1 MQAQVS
7 FTDGLSCFVVKVQLA
22 QSSQTYRSCHLRT
35 RSGVAE
41 SISGVCISVDF
52 YFFFSL
58 SIPLRIYNFS
68 EFFVILLLSQ
78 YALRSVYPASYTHI
92 GQEFGTAV
100 SMDVAGALFVG
111 APNQLSSSAV
121 ETQNGAVH
129 VLQLHSSPSDSASQP
144 STAINS
150 LSPLNKPIGTS
161 CASLLQQ
168 VRSTSITRYPVFSH
182 SLSHILMY
190 LDGAGVFRVRHLPHQ
205 AHGTYRRPFS
215 NLLRHAHSRR
225 RLEHVLHKRRHRRC
239 GHVWR
244 LFLRCHEPVR
254 PQVRRFHVKCLHMR
268 FKSAFH
274 QSIPFGLPQH
284 RFY

>member
-1 MQAQVS
+1 V
-7 FTDGLSCFVVKVQLA
+7 
-22 QSSQTYRSCHLRT
+22 Y
-35 RSGVAE
+35 
-41 SISGVCISVDF
+41 SIAH
-52 YFFFSL
+52 YHYHFSA
-58 SIPLRIYNFS
+58 
-68 EFFVILLLSQ
+68 FFVILLLPQ

-121 ETQNGAVH
+121 ETQNGIVH

-150 LSPLNKPIGTS
+150 LSPLSKPIGTS

-168 VRSTSITRYPVFSH
+168 VRSSSIMRTPLSPRSCHIFSCTSIAQGYSVSG
-182 SLSHILMY
+182 IY
-190 LDGAGVFRVRHLPHQ
+190 LIKPTAHTGAPFPIYCDMRTLGGGWSMCYTSDGIGDVDMFGDYSYAAMNPYG
-205 AHGTYRRPFS
+205 
-215 NLLRHAHSRR
+215 
-225 RLEHVLHKRRHRRC
+225 RRC
-239 GHVWR
+239 VDSMSNACTCV
-244 LFLRCHEPVR
+244 L
-254 PQVRRFHVKCLHMR
+254 
-268 FKSAFH
+268 KSAFH